1 MKIENKKVL
10 DEIFRCSRCGYCRE
24 MIYPQTGTFKICP
37 IYEARRWESYT
48 ARGRIAIARAILDG
62 KLKYNERLVERVY
75 SDLLCGNCKE
85 HCGPGVDTLAPLRA
99 MREDMVSLGLEPAS
113 IREVNSNVEKT
124 YNVFGENAV
133 RRTEWVKK
141 LSLSEKG
148 NVLYFTGCYDS
159 FRYPKT
165 ARAVVTILRKGGI
178 NPAYLGE
185 KEWCC
190 GIPQLVNG
198 QVGLAEKM
206 MKHNA
211 EIIKDSGAE
220 MVIASCAGCYHALKS
235 EYSKVVGKLPFNV
248 VHVSE
253 VIANLLKE
261 GKIKFDNEISKT
273 IAYHDPCH
281 LGRYEGI
288 YDPPR
293 YTLKSVPKLKLVEML
308 RNRENAWCCGGGGG
322 ATRVAY
328 PRLTAE
334 IADTRIT
341 EAQDVKADAIV
352 TSCPLCVDV
361 LAIAAEKKNM
371 RVYDLPA
378 VIAEAMGL
386 TV

>member
-1 MKIENKKVL
+1 LKIENKKVV
-10 DEIFRCSRCGYCRE
+10 DEIIRCSRCGYCRE
-24 MIYPQTGTFKICP
+24 MIYPQTGTYKICP
-37 IYEARRWESYT
+37 IYELRRWESYT

-62 KLKYNERLVERVY
+62 KLKYDERLVERVY

-85 HCGPGVDTLAPLRA
+85 HCGPGVDTLLPLRA
-99 MREDMVSLGLEPAS
+99 MREDIASLGLEPAP
-113 IREVNSNVEKT
+113 IKEVNSNLEKT
-124 YNVFGENAV
+124 YNVFGENASG
-133 RRTEWVKK
+133 RTDWAKK
-141 LSLSEKG
+141 LNLSEKG
-148 NVLYFTGCYDS
+148 NVLYFAGCYDS

-165 ARAVVTILRKGGI
+165 ARSVATILKEGGI
-178 NPAYLGE
+178 SLGYLGQ

-198 QVGLAEKM
+198 QPNLAEKM

-211 EIIKDSGAE
+211 ESIRDSGAE
-220 MVIASCAGCYHALKS
+220 TVVASCAGCYHALKS
-235 EYSKVVGKLPFNV
+235 EYPKVLGKLPYKV

-261 GKIKFDNEISKT
+261 GKIKLDNAVDKT
-273 IAYHDPCH
+273 ITYHDPCH
-281 LGRYEGI
+281 LGRQEGV

-293 YTLKSVPKLKLVEML
+293 YVLKSVSKLKLVEML

-334 IADTRIT
+334 IADTRVH
-341 EAQDVKADAIV
+341 EAQDVKASAIV
-352 TSCPLCVDV
+352 TSCPLCVNV
-361 LAIAAEKKNM
+361 LAIAAEKKNLK
-371 RVYDLPA
+371 VYDLPT

-386 TV
+386 KV